1 LPRPELDK
9 VLRAALAAVEP
20 GQAVRRALAVEA
32 DGFVLEGRRYPLANF
47 RRVLVVGAGKA
58 SAPMAGAV
66 EEVLGGRVPVEG
78 SVTVRYGHSAPTRAV
93 RIREASHPV
102 PDAAG
107 VEATRAIV
115 ELLEEADTDELVVC
129 VISGGGSALLT
140 LPADDIT
147 LEDLQQTT
155 DALLRSGASINE
167 INVVRKHL
175 DSVKGGGL
183 ARLAAPAQVI
193 TLVLSDVVGNPLD
206 AIASGP
212 TVPDTSTWTEA
223 AAVLDRYGLWDRVPA
238 SVAARLRAGLA
249 GRLPET
255 PKPGDPIFE
264 HTHTVVVGSN
274 LVACEAAAGA
284 AEGMGFG
291 TLVLTTFVEGEARE
305 VGHVLAGVLREVD
318 ASAHPLARP
327 CCIVAG
333 GETTVTVRGRGL
345 GGRNQELCLSAAH
358 ALRGL
363 KNVMLASIGTD
374 GNDGPTDAAGA
385 FVDGTTLDRA
395 ATLGLDPAAYL
406 ANNDSY
412 AFFDR
417 LGDLIRTGPTNTNV
431 NDLYLLFAF

>member
-1 LPRPELDK
+1 M
-9 VLRAALAAVEP
+9 
-20 GQAVRRALAVEA
+20 RRAFVVDAEGV
-32 DGFVLEGRRYPLANF
+32 VLEGRRYPLANF
-47 RRVLVVGAGKA
+47 RRALVVGAGKA
-58 SAPMAGAV
+58 SAPMAAAV
-66 EEVLGGRVPVEG
+66 EEALGGRLPVEG
-78 SVTVRYGHSAPTRAV
+78 SVTVRYGHSAPTREV

-115 ELLEEADTDELVVC
+115 EVLEDADKDDLVIC

-147 LEDLQQTT
+147 LEDLRQTT

-167 INVVRKHL
+167 INVARKHL
-175 DSVKGGGL
+175 DTVKGGGL
-183 ARLAAPAQVI
+183 ARLAAPARMI
-193 TLVLSDVVGNPLD
+193 ALVLSDVVGNPLD

-212 TVPDTSTWTEA
+212 TVPDTSTWAEA
-223 AAVLDRYGLWDRVPA
+223 AAVLDRFELWDRVPA
-238 SVAARLRAGLA
+238 AVAERLRAGLG

-255 PKPGDPIFE
+255 PKPGDPLFE
-264 HTHTVVVGSN
+264 RTQTVVVGSN
-274 LVACEAAAGA
+274 LVACAAAA
-284 AEGMGFG
+284 AAAAQLGLHS
-291 TLVLTTFVEGEARE
+291 LVLTTFVEGEARE
-305 VGHVLAGVLREVD
+305 VGRVLAGVLREVD

-333 GETTVTVRGRGL
+333 GETTVTVRGQGL
-345 GGRNQELCLSAAH
+345 GGRNQELCLSAAYG
-358 ALRGL
+358 LRGL
-363 KNVMLASIGTD
+363 NDVLFASIGTD

-395 ATLGLDPAAYL
+395 AALSLEPARYL

-412 AFFDR
+412 TFFDR